1 MTTKT
6 KTAQQIATEMRAES
20 KRLESEAK
28 KLAATARVLHP
39 VGRKPKA

>member
-1 MTTKT
+1 MSTTTKS
-6 KTAQQIATEMRAES
+6 ARQIATEMRAES

-28 KLAATARVLHP
+28 KLAAAARVLHP